1 MNKSS
6 EKKIKKIDKSSFIY
20 RFRQQILD
28 AWKPIPTI
36 NSTLWIFLAFGIF
49 FIAFGI
55 VLVIMSSK
63 IVEAEVKYSHV
74 ESCSVIGN

>member
-63 IVEAEVKYSHV
+63 IVEAEVKYSNL
-74 ESCSVIGN
+74 ESCS